1 MLEMWCKIIVLK
13 TRKYD
18 NTPVLKTLNRTA
30 SILTLARVVMD
41 EKKLIVSART
51 HSFCELSF
59 HGVKI
64 HILYYP
70 TKDLGLIFSFSYSL
84 FSKCQPS
91 IPCLLFRVSNLICS
105 CLLIGVLNRERH

>member
-41 EKKLIVSART
+41 EKKT
-51 HSFCELSF
+51 HC
-59 HGVKI
+59 
-64 HILYYP
+64 
-70 TKDLGLIFSFSYSL
+70 
-84 FSKCQPS
+84 
-91 IPCLLFRVSNLICS
+91 FRKNTF
-105 CLLIGVLNRERH
+105 VL

>member
-41 EKKLIVSART
+41 EKN
-51 HSFCELSF
+51 
-59 HGVKI
+59 
-64 HILYYP
+64 
-70 TKDLGLIFSFSYSL
+70 SL
-84 FSKCQPS
+84 FPQEHIRSA
-91 IPCLLFRVSNLICS
+91 N
-105 CLLIGVLNRERH
+105 